1 MLSMCGGG
9 RPKKPWCSGPTIKG
23 GNSSA
28 AIAQIKVAP
37 TVKDLQDLRKL
48 LIAANLLKSQPN
60 VDAATSDMIAELSA
74 PRLHR
79 SP

>member
-1 MLSMCGGG
+1 MAHPSLWA
-9 RPKKPWCSGPTIKG
+9 PKVFTLIKG
-23 GNSSA
+23 GNSTA

-37 TVKDLQDLRKL
+37 TVKDLQHLRKL
-48 LIAANLLKSQPN
+48 LSAAQLLSLHPN
-60 VDAATSDMIAELSA
+60 VDAATRDMIAALSA

>member
-1 MLSMCGGG
+1 MS
-9 RPKKPWCSGPTIKG
+9 RPSIWATKVAALIKG
-23 GNSSA
+23 GNNTA

-37 TVKDLQDLRKL
+37 TVKDLQALRTML
-48 LIAANLLKSQPN
+48 SAAQQLKSNPN

>member
-1 MLSMCGGG
+1 MS
-9 RPKKPWCSGPTIKG
+9 RPSVWAPKIVALIKG
-23 GNSSA
+23 GNSAA

>member
-1 MLSMCGGG
+1 MS
-9 RPKKPWCSGPTIKG
+9 RPSLWAPKVLALIKG
-23 GNSSA
+23 GNQSA

-48 LIAANLLKSQPN
+48 LIPANLLKSHPN
-60 VDAATSDMIAELSA
+60 VDGATNDMIAALSA

>member
-1 MLSMCGGG
+1 MSRQSIWATKVAAL
-9 RPKKPWCSGPTIKG
+9 IKA
-23 GNSSA
+23 GNSAA

-48 LIAANLLKSQPN
+48 LATGNLLKVHPN
-60 VDAATSDMIAELSA
+60 VDAASTDMIAALSA

>member
-1 MLSMCGGG
+1 MVLL
-9 RPKKPWCSGPTIKG
+9 RG
-23 GNSSA
+23 GNTAA

-37 TVKDLQDLRKL
+37 S
-48 LIAANLLKSQPN
+48 AADVQALHKALVAAQLTGRWRD
-60 VDAATSDMIAELSA
+60 VDHAIAESTAALSA

>member
-1 MLSMCGGG
+1 MSRQSIWATKVAAL
-9 RPKKPWCSGPTIKG
+9 IKG
-23 GNSSA
+23 GNSAA

-48 LIAANLLKSQPN
+48 LATGNLLKLHPN
-60 VDAATSDMIAELSA
+60 VDAASTDMIAALSA

>member
-1 MLSMCGGG
+1 MSRQSVWATKVLGL
-9 RPKKPWCSGPTIKG
+9 IKG
-23 GNSSA
+23 GNSTA

-48 LIAANLLKSQPN
+48 LSAANMLKSNPN
-60 VDAATSDMIAELSA
+60 VDAATSDMIAALSA

-79 SP
+79 AP

>member
-1 MLSMCGGG
+1 MAKQSEWPGKVL
-9 RPKKPWCSGPTIKG
+9 TLIKG
-23 GNSSA
+23 GNAAA

-37 TVKDLQDLRKL
+37 TVKDLQQLQ
-48 LIAANLLKSQPN
+48 AAMDKAQLTGRWRN
-60 VDAATSDMIAELSA
+60 VDLAIEENLALLAA

>member
-1 MLSMCGGG
+1 MS
-9 RPKKPWCSGPTIKG
+9 RQTIWAAKVVALIKS
-23 GNSSA
+23 GNSVA

-48 LIAANLLKSQPN
+48 LSTGNLLKAHPN
-60 VDAATSDMIAELSA
+60 VDAASTDMISTLSA